1 MAAEAGPAPAG
12 PPAQGVPG
20 DHSPGTAQWGPAGR
34 AVLTSPALRVTGKRL
49 LSAIPVLWGVTFL
62 TFVVMNVLPGD
73 TAQELLGAN
82 ATPAELQTLRLKLH
96 LNEPFWVRYWHWLSG
111 AAQGHLGDSLVS
123 GQPVTSI
130 LGQRLPVT
138 FELVIYTFCLSVL
151 IAVPVAAAAAYRP
164 GGLVDRLSMMLS
176 MAGLSIAPYV
186 LALLLVL
193 IFAVNLRV
201 LPAIGFVPL
210 SQSVVG
216 NIKSLTLP
224 ALSIGLPL
232 ACFYI
237 RLLRADIVEQMQSE
251 DYVVTAR
258 AKGVAPWQ
266 VLIRHA
272 LRNSMFGFLTVLGL
286 NLGTLIGAL
295 VIIEPIFSLPGIG
308 QVLLQSIS
316 DRDVVV
322 VEAIVLVFALIVV
335 LANLLTDLL
344 YAVLDP
350 RIRYGRPAA

>member
-12 PPAQGVPG
+12 PR
-20 DHSPGTAQWGPAGR
+20 TWGPAGR
-34 AVLTSPALRVTGKRL
+34 AVLTSPTLRLTGRRL

-62 TFVVMNVLPGD
+62 TFVVMNLLPGD
-73 TAQELLGAN
+73 AAQQLLGAS
-82 ATPAELQTLRLKLH
+82 ATPAEVRALELKLH
-96 LNEPFWVRYWHWLSG
+96 LNEPFWVRYWHWLGS
-111 AAQGHLGDSLVS
+111 ALSGHLGASLTS

-138 FELVIYTFCLSVL
+138 FELMIYTFVISVAL
-151 IAVPVAAAAAYRP
+151 AVPVAAAAAHRP
-164 GGLVDRLSMMLS
+164 GGLADRLSMMIS
-176 MAGLSIAPYV
+176 MAGLSLAPYV
-186 LALLLVL
+186 LALVLVL
-193 IFAVNLRV
+193 VFAVDLRV

-210 SQSVVG
+210 GQSIVG

-232 ACFYI
+232 ACFYT

-266 VLIRHA
+266 ALIRHA
-272 LRNSMFGFLTVLGL
+272 LRNSMFGFRTVLGL

-316 DRDVVV
+316 DRDIIV
-322 VEAIVLVFALIVV
+322 VEAVVLVFAFIVV

-350 RIRYGRPAA
+350 RIRYGRPSA